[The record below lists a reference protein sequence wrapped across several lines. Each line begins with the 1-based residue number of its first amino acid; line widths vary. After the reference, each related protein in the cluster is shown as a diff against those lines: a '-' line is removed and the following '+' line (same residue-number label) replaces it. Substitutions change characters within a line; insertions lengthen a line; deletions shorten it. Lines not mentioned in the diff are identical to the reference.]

1 MLILYIYKSFYH
13 FIFINLYKHKT
24 KEKYKFWNRKI
35 IKQQMSKTLRLIFPE
50 SLRTSLVVFVQMLF
64 WTTFTLSHTSQNISF
79 FFVLFF
85 SSKCLLCTVVVAM
98 WEVLNKK
105 KTEDSLKCWLH
116 KVYQHLHKDKNHLHY
131 VCIELLD
138 FFWE

>member
-64 WTTFTLSHTSQNISF
+64 
-79 FFVLFF
+79 
-85 SSKCLLCTVVVAM
+85 
-98 WEVLNKK
+98 
-105 KTEDSLKCWLH
+105 
-116 KVYQHLHKDKNHLHY
+116 
-131 VCIELLD
+131 
-138 FFWE
+138 